1 MCQQFLDQML
11 DEIRTNIQEDSS
23 EGMKQLILYLFHE
36 DWNIRKTASQIF
48 SEGGVEAH
56 DFLINQISMET
67 DQEKKQTLCYWLTTI
82 IRGQSGIPVQLVE
95 NLFQYGNHHIRKML
109 LDNNPNL
116 ERKEFISF
124 LYELL
129 ASSNWEIRERA
140 SRNLVK
146 MHEKVVPILEKKFT
160 NSNDHQRFWTF
171 KILAKILGSSAVKYF
186 SKFIKEVP
194 DDEKISL
201 YAVSNLGEIDD
212 PRVLKSLLNFLK
224 TDSFLIREQVFRSLC
239 KVASN
244 HRDDVIK
251 LLKSKLDGSALETM
265 LRVTAT
271 CYGHEVLT
279 ELSDLFESKDAQ
291 TRYLAVIHLGNF
303 KSQETARILIQ
314 RFIDERYA
322 IRKVAMEKLS
332 QLETYAISPLL
343 ETLKSPEKD
352 LVYWAL
358 NSLGAIAEP
367 TTLGGI
373 SALLHSKD
381 KELRLLALE
390 TISQIDSEECCEI
403 FIEAFDNDRWEV
415 RQRASELFSECSQY
429 PIVYLLMGSCSQN
442 QNIRFWSLKTLERME
457 LIGSEAFI
465 TQINEGIDSP
475 QLYIRNLKLADQDL
489 LRQQLS
495 KKTPVLFK
503 IEQSIKDNSS
513 KTSNFKTVNIDTNKY
528 NDMPSPQTHF
538 DNHVDKVSLPDTS
551 ESEHYPIELNQLLE
565 QAFNLEASDIHLKV
579 GHPPIVRVNGKLS
592 SMREPEIKCEHV
604 VIFAKQILK
613 NIHLDRL
620 ERNFQVDTSYQ
631 TVDGTRL
638 RINIYKTLIGYELAG
653 RFISDKVPTF
663 ESLRLPISVM
673 QRVST
678 LENGLVILTGPTG
691 SGKSSTLAS
700 MINYINVLSQKH
712 IICIEDPVEYLHT
725 SKLSYISQREV
736 LRDVSSFPS
745 GIRATLREDPDV
757 ILIGELRDEESVETA
772 ITLAGTGHLV
782 LTTLHAPTCT
792 SAVEQLMDFFSAE
805 HQEHI
810 RKQIAFNLKAIV
822 SQRLLRRKT
831 GGGRIPA
838 CEIMINTPAVKNIIR
853 DGKTEQLPT
862 MIETSK
868 KDGMVS
874 LDQTLKDLIHT
885 GQITLEEAWPHVI
898 DQKTFRPK

>member
-11 DEIRTNIQEDSS
+11 DEIRSNIQEDSS
-23 EGMKQLILYLFHE
+23 EGMKQLVLYLFHE

-48 SEGGVEAH
+48 SEGGIEAH
-56 DFLINQISMET
+56 DFLLFQISAES
-67 DQEKKQTLCYWLTTI
+67 DQERKQTLCYWLTTI
-82 IRGQSGIPVQLVE
+82 IREQSGIPVKLVE
-95 NLFQYGNHHIRKML
+95 DLFQFGNHHIRKMV

-116 ERKEFISF
+116 GREEFTPF
-124 LYELL
+124 LYGLL
-129 ASSNWEIRERA
+129 ANDSWEIRERA
-140 SRNLVK
+140 SRNLIE
-146 MHEKVVPILEKKFT
+146 MNEQVVPILERNF
-160 NSNDHQRFWTF
+160 NRSNDHQKFWTF
-171 KILAKILGSSAVKYF
+171 KIIAKILGSNAVKYF
-186 SKFIKEVP
+186 SKFIKDVP
-194 DDEKISL
+194 DDEKMSL

-212 PRVLKSLLNFLK
+212 PRVIKSLLNFLK

-239 KVASN
+239 KVAIN
-244 HRDDVIK
+244 HRTDVIQI
-251 LLKSKLDGSALETM
+251 LKSKLDGLALETM
-265 LRVTAT
+265 LRVTAN
-271 CYGHEVLT
+271 CYGHEVV
-279 ELSDLFESKDAQ
+279 SDLSELFDSKDAQ

-303 KSQETARILIQ
+303 KAQDTARILIQ

-332 QLETYAISPLL
+332 QLQTYAISPLL
-343 ETLKSPEKD
+343 ETLKSSNKD

-367 TTLGGI
+367 TTLSSI
-373 SALLHSKD
+373 STLLHSTD

-390 TISQIDSEECCEI
+390 TISQINTEECCEI
-403 FIEAFDNDRWEV
+403 FLEAFDNDRWEV
-415 RQRASELFSECSQY
+415 RQRASELFPDCSHY
-429 PIVYLLMGSCSQN
+429 PIVYLLIGCCSPN
-442 QNIRFWSLKTLERME
+442 QNIRFWSLKTIERME
-457 LIGSEAFI
+457 LTGAAEFI
-465 TQINEGIDSP
+465 EQINQGFDSP
-475 QLYIRNLKLADQDL
+475 QLYIRNLKLADQNIL
-489 LRQQLS
+489 SQQLR
-495 KKTPVLFK
+495 KKNPVLFK
-503 IEQSIKDNSS
+503 IEQSIKENTTQSVAHRPLAVS
-513 KTSNFKTVNIDTNKY
+513 ANQHNASTAKIHSNDIVERI
-528 NDMPSPQTHF
+528 
-538 DNHVDKVSLPDTS
+538 SLPDTS
-551 ESEHYPIELNQLLE
+551 KSEPYPIDLNNLLE

-579 GHPPIVRVNGKLS
+579 GHAPIVRVNGKLS
-592 SMREPEIKCEHV
+592 SMRESEINNEHV
-604 VIFAKQILK
+604 VLFAKQILEDK
-613 NIHLDRL
+613 HLARL
-620 ERNFQVDTSYQ
+620 EQNFQVDTSYQ
-631 TVDGTRL
+631 TVSGTRL
-638 RINIYKTLIGYELAG
+638 RINIYKTLVGYELAG

-663 ESLRLPISVM
+663 ESLRLPISIM
-673 QRVST
+673 QRIST

-700 MINYINVLSQKH
+700 MINYINVLAHKH

-885 GQITLEEAWPHVI
+885 AQITLEEAWPHVI
-898 DQKTFRPK
+898 DQKTFRPQ

>member
-36 DWNIRKTASQIF
+36 DWNIRKSASQIF
-48 SEGGVEAH
+48 SDGGVEAH
-56 DFLINQISMET
+56 EFLLNQISAES
-67 DQEKKQTLCYWLTTI
+67 DQERKQTLCYWLTTI
-82 IRGQSGIPVQLVE
+82 IREQSGISVKLIE
-95 NLFQYGNHHIRKML
+95 NLFQSGNHHIRKMI

-116 ERKEFISF
+116 EREEFTSF
-124 LYELL
+124 LYQLL
-129 ASSNWEIRERA
+129 ANDNWEIRERA
-140 SRNLVK
+140 SRNLIT
-146 MHEKVVPILEKKFT
+146 MSEKVVPFIENKFI
-160 NSNDHQRFWTF
+160 NGNDHQRFWTF

-212 PRVLKSLLNFLK
+212 PRVIKSLLNFLK

-239 KVASN
+239 KVAIN
-244 HRDDVIK
+244 HKNDVIK
-251 LLKSKLDGSALETM
+251 LLKSKLDGLALETM
-265 LRVTAT
+265 LRVAAN
-271 CYGHEVLT
+271 CYGHEVVSD
-279 ELSDLFESKDAQ
+279 LSELFESSDAQ
-291 TRYLAVIHLGNF
+291 SRYLAVIHLGSF
-303 KSQETARILIQ
+303 KSQETARILIR

-332 QLETYAISPLL
+332 QLQTYAISPLL
-343 ETLKSPEKD
+343 ETLKSTEKD

-367 TTLGGI
+367 TTLSSI
-373 SALLHSKD
+373 STLLHSED

-390 TISQIDSEECCEI
+390 TISQINTEECCEI

-415 RQRASELFSECSQY
+415 RQRASELFVECSQY
-429 PIVYLLMGSCSQN
+429 PIVYLLIGSCSQN
-442 QNIRFWSLKTLERME
+442 QNILFWSLKTLERME
-457 LIGSEAFI
+457 LIGAEAFI
-465 TQINEGIDSP
+465 DQITQGFDSP
-475 QLYIRNLKLADQDL
+475 QLYLRNLKLADQNIL
-489 LRQQLS
+489 CQQLR
-495 KKTPVLFK
+495 KKNPVLFK
-503 IEQSIKDNSS
+503 IEQSINENASQTGSS
-513 KTSNFKTVNIDTNKY
+513 RAINVGIDQQNTVAAQNTSNY
-528 NDMPSPQTHF
+528 QT
-538 DNHVDKVSLPDTS
+538 DITSLPDTS
-551 ESEHYPIELNQLLE
+551 DSEHYPVDLNILLE

-579 GHPPIVRVNGKLS
+579 GHPPIIRVNGKLS
-592 SMREPEIKCEHV
+592 SMRESEINNEHV

-613 NIHLDRL
+613 DKHLDRL

-631 TVDGTRL
+631 TEVGTRL
-638 RINIYKTLIGYELAG
+638 RINIYKTLVGYELAG

-663 ESLRLPISVM
+663 ESLRLPTSVM
-673 QRVST
+673 QRIST

-700 MINYINVLSQKH
+700 MINYINVLAHKH

-868 KDGMVS
+868 KDGMIS

-898 DQKTFRPK
+898 DQKTFRPQ

>member
-36 DWNIRKTASQIF
+36 DWNIRKSASQIF
-48 SEGGVEAH
+48 SDGGVEAH
-56 DFLINQISMET
+56 EFLLNQISAES
-67 DQEKKQTLCYWLTTI
+67 DQERKQTLCYWLTTI
-82 IRGQSGIPVQLVE
+82 IREQSGISVKLIE
-95 NLFQYGNHHIRKML
+95 NLFQSGNHHIRKMV

-116 ERKEFISF
+116 EREEFTSF
-124 LYELL
+124 LYQLL
-129 ASSNWEIRERA
+129 ANDNWEIRERA
-140 SRNLVK
+140 SRNLIT
-146 MHEKVVPILEKKFT
+146 MSEKVVPFIENKFI
-160 NSNDHQRFWTF
+160 NGNDHQRFWTF

-212 PRVLKSLLNFLK
+212 PRVIKSLLNFLK

-239 KVASN
+239 KVAIN
-244 HRDDVIK
+244 HKNDVIK
-251 LLKSKLDGSALETM
+251 LLKSKLDGLALETM
-265 LRVTAT
+265 LRVAAN
-271 CYGHEVLT
+271 CYGHEVVSD
-279 ELSDLFESKDAQ
+279 LSELFESSDAQ
-291 TRYLAVIHLGNF
+291 SRYLAVIHLGSF
-303 KSQETARILIQ
+303 KSQETARILIR

-332 QLETYAISPLL
+332 QLQTYAISPLL
-343 ETLKSPEKD
+343 ETLKSTEKD

-367 TTLGGI
+367 TTLSSI
-373 SALLHSKD
+373 STLLHSED

-390 TISQIDSEECCEI
+390 TISQINTEECCEI

-415 RQRASELFSECSQY
+415 RQRASELFVECSQY
-429 PIVYLLMGSCSQN
+429 PIVYLLIGSCSQN
-442 QNIRFWSLKTLERME
+442 QNILFWSLKTLERME
-457 LIGSEAFI
+457 LIGAEAFI
-465 TQINEGIDSP
+465 DQITQGFDSP
-475 QLYIRNLKLADQDL
+475 QLYLRNLKLADQNIL
-489 LRQQLS
+489 CQQLR
-495 KKTPVLFK
+495 KKNPVLFK
-503 IEQSIKDNSS
+503 IEQSINENASQTGSS
-513 KTSNFKTVNIDTNKY
+513 RAINVGIDQQNTVAAQNASNY
-528 NDMPSPQTHF
+528 QT
-538 DNHVDKVSLPDTS
+538 DITSLPDTS
-551 ESEHYPIELNQLLE
+551 DSEHYPVDLNTLLE

-579 GHPPIVRVNGKLS
+579 GHPPIIRVNGKLS
-592 SMREPEIKCEHV
+592 SMRESEINNEHV

-613 NIHLDRL
+613 DKHLDRL

-631 TVDGTRL
+631 TEVGTRL
-638 RINIYKTLIGYELAG
+638 RINIYKTLVGYELAG

-663 ESLRLPISVM
+663 ESLRLPTSVM
-673 QRVST
+673 QRIST

-700 MINYINVLSQKH
+700 MINYINVLAHKH

-868 KDGMVS
+868 KDGMIS

-898 DQKTFRPK
+898 DQKTFRPQ

>member
-1 MCQQFLDQML
+1 MCQQFLEQML

-23 EGMKQLILYLFHE
+23 EGMKQLVLYLFHE
-36 DWNIRKTASQIF
+36 DWNIRKVASQIF
-48 SEGGVEAH
+48 SEGGIEAH
-56 DFLINQISMET
+56 DFLLLQISSES
-67 DQEKKQTLCYWLTTI
+67 DEERKQTLCYWLTTI
-82 IRGQSGIPVQLVE
+82 IREQSSIPVKLIE
-95 NLFQYGNHHIRKML
+95 DLFESGNHHIRKMV
-109 LDNNPNL
+109 LDNNSNL
-116 ERKEFISF
+116 GREEFTPF
-124 LYELL
+124 LYRLL
-129 ASSNWEIRERA
+129 ADDSWEIRERA
-140 SRNLVK
+140 SRNLIE
-146 MHEKVVPILEKKFT
+146 MAEKVVPVLERNFSR
-160 NSNDHQRFWTF
+160 SNDHQKFWTF
-171 KILAKILGSSAVKYF
+171 KIIAKILGSNAVKYF

-194 DDEKISL
+194 DDEKMSL

-212 PRVLKSLLNFLK
+212 PRVIKSLLNFLK

-239 KVASN
+239 KVAVN
-244 HRDDVIK
+244 HKDDVIK
-251 LLKSKLDGSALETM
+251 ILKSKLDGLALETM
-265 LRVTAT
+265 LRVTAS
-271 CYGHEVLT
+271 CYSHEVIS
-279 ELSDLFESKDAQ
+279 ELSELFDSKDAQ

-303 KSQETARILIQ
+303 KAQDTARILIQ

-322 IRKVAMEKLS
+322 IRKVAMEKLG
-332 QLETYAISPLL
+332 QLQTYAISPLL
-343 ETLKSPEKD
+343 ETLKSSKKD

-358 NSLGAIAEP
+358 NSLGVIAEP
-367 TTLGGI
+367 TTLSSI
-373 SALLHSKD
+373 STLLHSPD
-381 KELRLLALE
+381 RELRLLALE
-390 TISQIDSEECCEI
+390 TISQIDTEECCEI
-403 FIEAFDNDRWEV
+403 FLEAFDNERWEV
-415 RQRASELFSECSQY
+415 RQRASELFPRCYHY
-429 PIVYLLMGSCSQN
+429 PIVYLLIGCCSQN
-442 QNIRFWSLKTLERME
+442 QNIRFWSLKTIERMD
-457 LIGSEAFI
+457 LPGAEAFVE
-465 TQINEGIDSP
+465 QIKEGFESP
-475 QLYIRNLKLADQDL
+475 QLYIRNLKLADQNIL
-489 LRQQLS
+489 LQQLQ
-495 KKTPVLFK
+495 KKNPVLYK
-503 IEQSIKDNSS
+503 IEQSIKDNTAQSAIHRPVTINS
-513 KTSNFKTVNIDTNKY
+513 RPKSTIT
-528 NDMPSPQTHF
+528 
-538 DNHVDKVSLPDTS
+538 DKVHSIEISDRTTLPDTS
-551 ESEHYPIELNQLLE
+551 QAEPYSIDLNSLLE
-565 QAFNLEASDIHLKV
+565 QAFNLEASDIHLKI
-579 GHPPIVRVNGKLS
+579 GHPPIIRVNGKLS
-592 SMREPEIKCEHV
+592 SMRESEVNNEHV
-604 VIFAKQILK
+604 VIFAKQILEDK
-613 NIHLDRL
+613 HLLRL
-620 ERNFQVDTSYQ
+620 EQNFQVDTSYQ
-631 TVDGTRL
+631 TVSGTRL
-638 RINIYKTLIGYELAG
+638 RINIYKTLVGYELAG

-678 LENGLVILTGPTG
+678 LENGLVIITGPTG

-700 MINYINVLSQKH
+700 MINYINVLAHKH

-725 SKLSYISQREV
+725 SRLSYISQREV

-898 DQKTFRPK
+898 DQKTFRPQ

>member
-23 EGMKQLILYLFHE
+23 EGMKQLVLYLFHE

-56 DFLINQISMET
+56 DFLLNQISLES
-67 DQEKKQTLCYWLTTI
+67 DEERKQTLCYWLTTI
-82 IRGQSGIPVQLVE
+82 IREQSGIPVTLVE
-95 NLFQYGNHHIRKML
+95 DLFQSGNHHIRKMI

-116 ERKEFISF
+116 ARKEFISF
-124 LYELL
+124 LYEML
-129 ASSNWEIRERA
+129 ADDNWEIRERA
-140 SRNLVK
+140 SRNLIQ
-146 MHEKVVPILEKKFT
+146 MNEKAVPFLEKNFS

-171 KILAKILGSSAVKYF
+171 KIIARVLGSSAVKYF
-186 SKFIKEVP
+186 SKFIKELP

-212 PRVLKSLLNFLK
+212 SRVIKSLLNFLK

-244 HRDDVIK
+244 HKSDVIK
-251 LLKSKLDGSALETM
+251 LLKSKLDGIALETM
-265 LRVTAT
+265 LRVTAN
-271 CYGHEVLT
+271 CYGHEVIS
-279 ELSDLFESKDAQ
+279 ELSELFESSDAQ

-303 KSQETARILIQ
+303 ESQETARILIQ

-332 QLETYAISPLL
+332 QLQTYAISPLL
-343 ETLKSPEKD
+343 ETLKSTEKD

-367 TTLGGI
+367 TTLSSI
-373 SALLHSKD
+373 SALLHSDD

-390 TISQIDSEECCEI
+390 TISQIDTEECCEI

-415 RQRASELFSECSQY
+415 RQRASELFAECSQY
-429 PIVYLLMGSCSQN
+429 PVVYLLIGSCSHN

-457 LIGSEAFI
+457 IIGAKAFI
-465 TQINEGIDSP
+465 EQINEGVDSP
-475 QLYIRNLKLADQDL
+475 HLYIRNLKLADQSIL
-489 LRQQLS
+489 LKQLQ
-495 KKTPVLFK
+495 KKNPVLFK
-503 IEQSIKDNSS
+503 IEQSIKENTSQTRSS
-513 KTSNFKTVNIDTNKY
+513 KPVLDNFNQVNTELANPYRYD
-528 NDMPSPQTHF
+528 QT
-538 DNHVDKVSLPDTS
+538 DRTPLPDTS
-551 ESEHYPIELNQLLE
+551 DSGHYPIELNSLFE

-579 GHPPIVRVNGKLS
+579 GHPPIIRVNGKLS
-592 SMREPEIKCEHV
+592 SMREAEINNEHV
-604 VIFAKQILK
+604 VLFAKQILK
-613 NIHLDRL
+613 DKHLDRL
-620 ERNFQVDTSYQ
+620 EKNFQVDTSYQ
-631 TVDGTRL
+631 TVNGTRL
-638 RINIYKTLIGYELAG
+638 RINIYKTLVGYELAG

-663 ESLRLPISVM
+663 ESLKLPTSVM
-673 QRVST
+673 QRIST

-700 MINYINVLSQKH
+700 MINYINVLAHKH

-725 SKLSYISQREV
+725 SRLSYISQREV

-757 ILIGELRDEESVETA
+757 ILIGELRDEASVETA

>member
-36 DWNIRKTASQIF
+36 DWNIRKSASQIF
-48 SEGGVEAH
+48 SDGGVEAH
-56 DFLINQISMET
+56 EFLLNQISAES
-67 DQEKKQTLCYWLTTI
+67 DQERKQTLCYWLTTI
-82 IRGQSGIPVQLVE
+82 IREQSGISVKLIE
-95 NLFQYGNHHIRKML
+95 NLFQSGNHHIRKMI

-116 ERKEFISF
+116 EREEFTSF
-124 LYELL
+124 LYQLL
-129 ASSNWEIRERA
+129 ANDNWEIRERA
-140 SRNLVK
+140 SRNLIT
-146 MHEKVVPILEKKFT
+146 MSEKVVPFIENKFI
-160 NSNDHQRFWTF
+160 NGNDHQRFWTF

-212 PRVLKSLLNFLK
+212 PRVIKSLLNFLK

-239 KVASN
+239 KVAIN
-244 HRDDVIK
+244 HKNDVIK
-251 LLKSKLDGSALETM
+251 LLKSKLDGLALETM
-265 LRVTAT
+265 LRVAAN
-271 CYGHEVLT
+271 CYGHEVVSD
-279 ELSDLFESKDAQ
+279 LSELFESSDAQ
-291 TRYLAVIHLGNF
+291 SRYLAVIHLGSF
-303 KSQETARILIQ
+303 KSQETARILIR

-332 QLETYAISPLL
+332 QLQTYAISPLL
-343 ETLKSPEKD
+343 ETLKSTEKD

-367 TTLGGI
+367 TTLSSI
-373 SALLHSKD
+373 STLLHSED

-390 TISQIDSEECCEI
+390 TISQINTEECCEI

-415 RQRASELFSECSQY
+415 RQRASELFVECSQY
-429 PIVYLLMGSCSQN
+429 PIVYLLIGSCSQN
-442 QNIRFWSLKTLERME
+442 QNILFWSLKTLERME
-457 LIGSEAFI
+457 LIGAEAFI
-465 TQINEGIDSP
+465 DQITQGFDSP
-475 QLYIRNLKLADQDL
+475 QLYLRNLKLADQNIL
-489 LRQQLS
+489 CQQLR
-495 KKTPVLFK
+495 KKNPVLFK
-503 IEQSIKDNSS
+503 IEQSINENASQTGSS
-513 KTSNFKTVNIDTNKY
+513 RAINVGIDQQNTVAAQNTSNY
-528 NDMPSPQTHF
+528 QT
-538 DNHVDKVSLPDTS
+538 DITSLPDTS
-551 ESEHYPIELNQLLE
+551 DSEHYPVDLNTLLE

-579 GHPPIVRVNGKLS
+579 GHPPIIRVNGKLS
-592 SMREPEIKCEHV
+592 SMRESEINNEHV

-613 NIHLDRL
+613 DKHLDRL

-631 TVDGTRL
+631 TEVGTRL
-638 RINIYKTLIGYELAG
+638 RINIYKTLVGYELAG

-663 ESLRLPISVM
+663 ESLRLPTSVM
-673 QRVST
+673 QRIST

-700 MINYINVLSQKH
+700 MINYINVLAHKH

-868 KDGMVS
+868 KDGMIS

-898 DQKTFRPK
+898 DQKTFRPQ

>member
-23 EGMKQLILYLFHE
+23 EGMKQLVLYLFHE

-48 SEGGVEAH
+48 SEGGIEAH
-56 DFLINQISMET
+56 DFLLSQISAES
-67 DQEKKQTLCYWLTTI
+67 DQERKQTLCYWLTTI
-82 IRGQSGIPVQLVE
+82 IREQSGIPVKLVE
-95 NLFQYGNHHIRKML
+95 DLFQFGNHHIRKMI

-116 ERKEFISF
+116 GREEFTPF
-124 LYELL
+124 LYGLL
-129 ASSNWEIRERA
+129 ADDSWEIRERA
-140 SRNLVK
+140 SRNLIE
-146 MHEKVVPILEKKFT
+146 MNEQVVPILERNF
-160 NSNDHQRFWTF
+160 NRSNDHQKFWTF
-171 KILAKILGSSAVKYF
+171 KIIAKILGSNAVKYF

-194 DDEKISL
+194 DDEKMSL

-212 PRVLKSLLNFLK
+212 PRVIKSLLNFLK

-239 KVASN
+239 KVAIN
-244 HRDDVIK
+244 HRTDVIK
-251 LLKSKLDGSALETM
+251 ILKSKLDGLALETM
-265 LRVTAT
+265 LRVTAN
-271 CYGHEVLT
+271 CYGHEVV
-279 ELSDLFESKDAQ
+279 SDLSELFDSKDAQ

-303 KSQETARILIQ
+303 KAQDTARILIQ

-332 QLETYAISPLL
+332 QLQTYAISPLL
-343 ETLKSPEKD
+343 ETLKSSNKD

-358 NSLGAIAEP
+358 NSLGVIAEP
-367 TTLGGI
+367 TTLSSI
-373 SALLHSKD
+373 STLLHSTD

-390 TISQIDSEECCEI
+390 TISQIDTEECCEI
-403 FIEAFDNDRWEV
+403 FLEAFDNDRWEV
-415 RQRASELFSECSQY
+415 RQRASELFPDCSHY
-429 PIVYLLMGSCSQN
+429 PIIYLLMGCCSPN
-442 QNIRFWSLKTLERME
+442 QNTRFWSLKTIERME
-457 LIGSEAFI
+457 LTGAGEFI
-465 TQINEGIDSP
+465 QQINQGFDSP
-475 QLYIRNLKLADQDL
+475 QLYIRNLKLADQNIL
-489 LRQQLS
+489 SQQLR
-495 KKTPVLFK
+495 KKNPVLFK
-503 IEQSIKDNSS
+503 IEQSIKENTTQAVAHRPVAIGTNQHS
-513 KTSNFKTVNIDTNKY
+513 TSAAQIYSNATVERI
-528 NDMPSPQTHF
+528 
-538 DNHVDKVSLPDTS
+538 SLPDTS
-551 ESEHYPIELNQLLE
+551 QSEPYSIDLNNLLE

-579 GHPPIVRVNGKLS
+579 GHAPIVRVNGKLS
-592 SMREPEIKCEHV
+592 SMRESEINNEHV
-604 VIFAKQILK
+604 VLFAKQILEDK
-613 NIHLDRL
+613 HLARL
-620 ERNFQVDTSYQ
+620 EQNFQVDTSYQ
-631 TVDGTRL
+631 TVSGTRL
-638 RINIYKTLIGYELAG
+638 RINIYKTLVGYELAG

-663 ESLRLPISVM
+663 ESLRLPVSVM
-673 QRVST
+673 QRIST

-700 MINYINVLSQKH
+700 MINYVNVLAHKH

-810 RKQIAFNLKAIV
+810 RKQLAFNLKAIV

-898 DQKTFRPK
+898 DQKTFRPQ